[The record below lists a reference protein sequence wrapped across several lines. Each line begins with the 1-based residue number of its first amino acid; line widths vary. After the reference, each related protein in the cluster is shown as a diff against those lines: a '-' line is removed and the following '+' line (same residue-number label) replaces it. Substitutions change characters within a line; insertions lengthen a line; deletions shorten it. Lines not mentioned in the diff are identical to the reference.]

1 MKHVL
6 KELLHIRYEIYESIR
21 IAIEQV
27 MQHKVRAALTALGVM
42 IGVLAVSLMGTAVAG
57 IDKGFNDS
65 LSMIGKD
72 VFYVERWPWG
82 DPGRNWR
89 LYAKRPM
96 LREEYA
102 RRVNEIISETPHST
116 LEMAVAREDRHRSVR
131 YGSNSIE
138 STNIVGT
145 DSTYINVTSLEIS
158 DGRFLSEIEA
168 SSGTR
173 VVVLGADVS
182 KALFP
187 DVSPLGQRVI
197 IQNQPFEIIGVLARQ
212 GSFLGL
218 FSMDDMAVVPQK
230 ATPSAKW
237 DHRDVTIMIKMREGA
252 NKEAA
257 KSEIEGVMRR
267 VRSLNPE
274 DTDDFEVNST
284 DIMEKELGPVKKGV
298 TLAGIFITGLS
309 LFVGAIGI
317 MNITFVAV
325 RERTK
330 EIGTRRAIG
339 APRRAI
345 LTQFLVE
352 AVFICLIGGLVGLG
366 LTVIIQHLAKNI
378 MPAFPL
384 VFSANLLVVAIVASV
399 LTGVFSGFAPAWTA
413 SRMDPAEALRHD

>member
-1 MKHVL
+1 MKNIFSEIL
-6 KELLHIRYEIYESIR
+6 RIRFEIYESIR

-27 MQHKVRAALTALGVM
+27 LQHKVRAALTALGVM

-72 VFYVERWPWG
+72 VFYIERWPWG
-82 DPGRNWR
+82 DTGRDWR
-89 LYAKRPM
+89 YYARRPM
-96 LREEYA
+96 FREEYA
-102 RRVNEIISETPHST
+102 RAVNDIIGTTPNST
-116 LEMAVAREDRHRSVR
+116 LEMAVAREDKHRTIR

-138 STNIVGT
+138 GTQVIGT
-145 DSTYINVTSLEIS
+145 DSTYINVTSIQLTE
-158 DGRFLSEIEA
+158 GRFLSDVDSA
-168 SSGTR
+168 SGNR
-173 VVVLGADVS
+173 VVVLGYDVA

-187 DVSPLGQRVI
+187 DASPLGEKVI
-197 IQNQPFEIIGVLARQ
+197 IRNQPFEVIGVLARQ

-218 FSMDDMAVVPQK
+218 FSMDGQVIVPQK
-230 ATPSAKW
+230 ASPSARW
-237 DHRDVTIMIKMREGA
+237 DHRDVTIMIKMREGVD
-252 NKEAA
+252 KTAA
-257 KSEIEGVMRR
+257 KNEIEGVMRR
-267 VRSLNPE
+267 VRGLQPE
-274 DTDDFEVNST
+274 DDNDFEVNST
-284 DIMEKELGPVKKGV
+284 DIMENELGPVKKGV
-298 TLAGIFITGLS
+298 TIAGLFITSLS

-325 RERTK
+325 RERTR

-352 AVFICLIGGLVGLG
+352 AVCICLIGGFFGLG
-366 LTVIIQHLAKNI
+366 LTVVIQHLAKNI

-384 VFSANLLVVAIVASV
+384 VFSTNLLILAIAASV
-399 LTGVFSGFAPAWTA
+399 MTGVFSGFAPAWTA